1 MTESTDPRRGEIWL
15 ASLGAARRGEPGK
28 NRPVVVLSD
37 EELLIG
43 DPGELIVVVPLS
55 SSVAPSRLRPPI
67 EPSSGIDNDSAAVC
81 RAVRGIACS
90 RLLRPLGEVSTET
103 LAEIDAALAIVL
115 GLERPEASS
124 EEIGREAPRAVR
136 EVREEMA
143 AEGRACS

>member
-43 DPGELIVVVPLS
+43 AEHELVVVVPLS
-55 SSVAPSRLRPPI
+55 SSVAPSRLRPSIDPGG
-67 EPSSGIDNDSAAVC
+67 GIDNDSAAVC
-81 RAVRGIACS
+81 RAVRGIARS
-90 RLLRPLGEVSTET
+90 RLLRRLGEANAKTLGEVE
-103 LAEIDAALAIVL
+103 AALATVL

-124 EEIGREAPRAVR
+124 A
-136 EVREEMA
+136 
-143 AEGRACS
+143 